1 MYRKCSRTAMDAL
14 RQNAVSGAIMVKLGT
29 IGPSTDAG
37 TSLLN
42 YSNYQLRIEA
52 IDIWLR
58 SKNKPIR
65 LIDLI
70 QVRKTTRLLSTSA
83 G

>member
-1 MYRKCSRTAMDAL
+1 MDAL
-14 RQNAVSGAIMVKLGT
+14 RQNAVSGAIMVKLDT

-42 YSNYQLRIEA
+42 YSNYQLQIEV
-52 IDIWLR
+52 IDFWLR

-70 QVRKTTRLLSTSA
+70 QVRKTITRLLSTSA